1 MARRSV
7 CLYNGNLLGIESIYT
22 LSNGKQI
29 NIPKKTEEVRKLGR
43 EKKLFCPCGCGN
55 NLTLVAG
62 DRNNIKL
69 TYPEDMERAE
79 NIINCKEAK

>member
-7 CLYNGNLLGIESIYT
+7 CLYDGKLLGIESIYT

-62 DRNNIKL
+62 DRNLREQHFRMKKGKRFITKCL
-69 TYPEDMERAE
+69 ISY
-79 NIINCKEAK
+79 